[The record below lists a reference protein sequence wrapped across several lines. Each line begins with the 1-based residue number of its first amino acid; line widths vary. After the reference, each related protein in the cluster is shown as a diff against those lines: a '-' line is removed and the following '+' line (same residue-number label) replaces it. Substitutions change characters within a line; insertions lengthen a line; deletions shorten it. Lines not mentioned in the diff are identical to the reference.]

1 MLLASR
7 LRIQNL
13 RFIAMLLCGRAA
25 AFNFVFVC
33 YRSSPVLHPDCNRW
47 RFTVAPQSQS
57 LFRRFKAGSRSAH
70 PDFSIHVK
78 SLAHPAKTAASVVGA
93 RNSPAAPIASTDD
106 LVLAALRRQ
115 IIFDYDEQRYPFR
128 AAVCAVLGLDG
139 LDGIDDA
146 EPEWHVDGSGN
157 RVNRLQ
163 VRWNADRDRRGR
175 HAPGAAYA
183 AFDDTYRRFVR
194 EVVAP
199 GMGGGR
205 VLFQRAPTLRV
216 MSPVRPG
223 APAPGVMSRLHCDM
237 DYHHQPSEL
246 NFWLPLTPVF
256 GGNSLWVESAPGRGD
271 FAPLEMRPGQ
281 CCRFYGNRCRHR
293 ALLNDTGRTRVS
305 LDFRAVSDA
314 SGGHDPGFRR
324 GVRRGAKAL
333 FQDCFDV
340 GGFYDECAVPPA
352 HVPVP

>member
-1 MLLASR
+1 MLAS
-7 LRIQNL
+7 
-13 RFIAMLLCGRAA
+13 
-25 AFNFVFVC
+25 
-33 YRSSPVLHPDCNRW
+33 LH
-47 RFTVAPQSQS
+47 
-57 LFRRFKAGSRSAH
+57 
-70 PDFSIHVK
+70 
-78 SLAHPAKTAASVVGA
+78 
-93 RNSPAAPIASTDD
+93 
-106 LVLAALRRQ
+106 RQ
-115 IIFDYDEQRYPFR
+115 IIFEYDEGRYPFR
-128 AAVCAVLGLDG
+128 SAVCAALGLAS

-146 EPEWHVDGSGN
+146 EPEWHIDGSGN

-175 HAPGAAYA
+175 HVPDDAYA
-183 AFDDTYRRFVR
+183 AFDAAYRRFVC

-199 GMGGGR
+199 GLGGGR

-216 MSPVRPG
+216 MSPARPG
-223 APAPGVMSRLHCDM
+223 GPPPAVMSRLHCDM

-281 CCRFYGNRCRHR
+281 CCRFYGNRCRHQT
-293 ALLNDTGRTRVS
+293 LPNDTGRTRVS
-305 LDFRAVSDA
+305 LDFRALSDA

-333 FQDCFDV
+333 FQDRFDV
-340 GGFYDECAVPPA
+340 GGFYAEMVTPR
-352 HVPVP
+352 VPVPLL